1 MERNE
6 IHYGSTEVKP
16 QSPKLEVKA
25 EEKILSVKDVEEQFG
40 VLKTCVEE
48 VADFTIIEDVKMK
61 VAYKPSEFFC
71 LRDLHHAVNNLPAD
85 AFVPEFSNDVAVSC
99 CDVHL
104 SSVLSDKVLYSWGDN
119 EDVGRKVIVISS
131 CLLEDI
137 DSATKDNINGKCQ
150 WPWLELSKLMCSC
163 TLLLPYW
170 IWEAMSS

>member
-25 EEKILSVKDVEEQFG
+25 EEKILSVKDVEEHEVG

-61 VAYKPSEFFC
+61 VAYKASEIFC
-71 LRDLHHAVNNLPAD
+71 LRDFHHAVNNLPTD
-85 AFVPEFSNDVAVSC
+85 AFVPEFSNGVAVTC

-104 SSVLSDKVLYSWGDN
+104 SSVLRDKVLYSWGDN

-137 DSATKDNINGKCQ
+137 DSTTKITLMQTNVSQ
-150 WPWLELSKLMCSC
+150 W
-163 TLLLPYW
+163 TLCC
-170 IWEAMSS
+170 